1 MAEPIYK
8 KIELIGSSTKSIED
22 AAQQALSKAS
32 RTLHNLRWFEV
43 TETRG
48 ELDEKGQIKH
58 WQVTLKVGFRLNE

>member
-22 AAQQALSKAS
+22 AAQQALSRAS
-32 RTLHNLRWFEV
+32 RTLHNLRWFEL

>member
-32 RTLHNLRWFEV
+32 RTLHNLRWFEL